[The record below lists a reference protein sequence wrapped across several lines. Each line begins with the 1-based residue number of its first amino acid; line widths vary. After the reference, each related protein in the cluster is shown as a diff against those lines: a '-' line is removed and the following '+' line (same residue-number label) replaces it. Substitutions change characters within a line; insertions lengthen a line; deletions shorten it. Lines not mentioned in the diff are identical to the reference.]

1 MFLGGLWHGVSLCYI
16 AWGVLHGLSLA
27 LHKVWLAIVPG
38 AKKVGAEMRL
48 VWRLPAMFLTFHIV
62 ALGWL
67 LFASAQLAPKME
79 VEDTTLF
86 MDMLNRI
93 AYNFSLDDALTLVKS
108 SGVALLLLVVGYVMH
123 FLPRSINNGIQSLV
137 TRSGFVGQWLLIV
150 VVVWIVMQ
158 CGAMIED
165 VTGVAAGLPMYAD
178 Y

>member
-1 MFLGGLWHGVSLCYI
+1 
-16 AWGVLHGLSLA
+16 
-27 LHKVWLAIVPG
+27 
-38 AKKVGAEMRL
+38 
-48 VWRLPAMFLTFHIV
+48 
-62 ALGWL
+62 
-67 LFASAQLAPKME
+67 
-79 VEDTTLF
+79 

-123 FLPRSINNGIQSLV
+123 FLPRSINNGIQTLV